1 MNRLLSTGV
10 VPEVGGP
17 RTRCL
22 GNERCD
28 CRFVL
33 PEDRTVPHTDMSFRE
48 AAEECR
54 RLAAK
59 ATDPVEKQAL
69 HQIADQWLRLAQ
81 VAGAAPNKSPAG
93 LEGA

>member
-1 MNRLLSTGV
+1 
-10 VPEVGGP
+10 
-17 RTRCL
+17 
-22 GNERCD
+22 
-28 CRFVL
+28 
-33 PEDRTVPHTDMSFRE
+33 MSFRE